1 MGIGLVKAREMAGD
15 LHAEVKL
22 GQDPAAQKAEAK
34 DQAADTFDVTADRFL
49 KVKEGK
55 ISANYHGEM
64 TRHLKEDAK
73 PLHGLPVRM
82 VKRRIVASLLS
93 DLRESR
99 SESTADHVRSSLSTF
114 FTWVLKEGLMG
125 DDAANPVT
133 YTHKEKARTCA
144 DDGRVARDME
154 SDCRRRRL

>member
-1 MGIGLVKAREMAGD
+1 
-15 LHAEVKL
+15 
-22 GQDPAAQKAEAK
+22 
-34 DQAADTFDVTADRFL
+34 
-49 KVKEGK
+49 
-55 ISANYHGEM
+55 M

-99 SESTADHVRSSLSTF
+99 SEGMADHVRSSLSTF

-154 SDCRRRRL
+154 SDCRRRRLITRSCDC